1 MQLKH
6 CSPATLTSSF
16 LTGSGA
22 RDAASWCGVLWPA
35 LKARAVNG
43 PLPWCR
49 SGSSRPMWRSRMD
62 VMKLLGWQV
71 VGPVR
76 CGLRWCWRAVRMVG
90 ELRRSETCYL
100 PRPRR
105 LSKWCG
111 PRPARMPAASKS
123 ACPTLSHAL
132 LCGIPCMLALRRGS
146 ANKTGTASS
155 QPSPSPQGPDIGV
168 SHQRHPGFAN
178 RCSLFLWAKKKPS
191 FLRLMDAKSV

>member
-1 MQLKH
+1 MRRATKQRFAPSFRSMWMHARAWTCMQLKR
-6 CSPATLTSSF
+6 CSRATLTSLF
-16 LTGSGA
+16 LAGSGA

-90 ELRRSETCYL
+90 ELRRSETCCL
-100 PRPRR
+100 R
-105 LSKWCG
+105 LRGRSRWYG
-111 PRPARMPAASKS
+111 AGRI
-123 ACPTLSHAL
+123 ACPAEQHSRNQNQADE
-132 LCGIPCMLALRRGS
+132 GVGRGP
-146 ANKTGTASS
+146 GGPPHESS
-155 QPSPSPQGPDIGV
+155 Q
-168 SHQRHPGFAN
+168 A
-178 RCSLFLWAKKKPS
+178 AKILTS
-191 FLRLMDAKSV
+191 SSTD